1 MLYSFMKIHTLSL
14 WVLRASDGHFIH
26 TFLFIC
32 FPSNCLHSTPFLPP
46 IFSGSFHLSFL
57 FGNQSY
63 CTRVVSFSS
72 STSKC
77 LRFSSK
83 GGGLGFPE
91 SNTSTLSPNL
101 SPCLPQDQSFFFS
114 WAHVFS
120 CIFNLPHSTSSVYRH
135 IYFFLFPPYHSFHLI
150 TFPSLPRVLTTCFCL
165 LTFYLRLA
173 QWSGGAIP
181 STLLR
186 FAHPLLEAYGAV
198 AQTLLS

>member
-83 GGGLGFPE
+83 GGGGLGFPE

-135 IYFFLFPPYHSFHLI
+135 IYIFFYS
-150 TFPSLPRVLTTCFCL
+150 
-165 LTFYLRLA
+165 
-173 QWSGGAIP
+173 
-181 STLLR
+181 
-186 FAHPLLEAYGAV
+186 HPTAA
-198 AQTLLS
+198 SI

>member
-14 WVLRASDGHFIH
+14 WVLIASDGHFIH

-83 GGGLGFPE
+83 GGGALVFLRV
-91 SNTSTLSPNL
+91 TLPHWAL
-101 SPCLPQDQSFFFS
+101 TCLPVFPRTNFSSFPGHMYFLAFLICLILQAQSIDTYIFFYS
-114 WAHVFS
+114 HPTTASIW
-120 CIFNLPHSTSSVYRH
+120 L
-135 IYFFLFPPYHSFHLI
+135 
-150 TFPSLPRVLTTCFCL
+150 PSLHCHVC
-165 LTFYLRLA
+165 
-173 QWSGGAIP
+173 
-181 STLLR
+181 
-186 FAHPLLEAYGAV
+186 
-198 AQTLLS
+198 